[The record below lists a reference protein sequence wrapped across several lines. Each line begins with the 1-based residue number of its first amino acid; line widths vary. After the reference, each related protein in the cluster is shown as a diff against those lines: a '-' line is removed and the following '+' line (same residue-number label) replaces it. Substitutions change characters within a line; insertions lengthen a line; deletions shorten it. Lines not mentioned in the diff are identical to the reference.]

1 MPQQYSV
8 VQLSFPEPGFF
19 IPRREDLHSNIFS
32 LPLTP
37 PNFSITALSWWG
49 KKQEKLS
56 TTAAFTEQNSIV
68 MYQIS
73 HQCGLITPA
82 CTSCCWSHIV
92 LQHPSFLLF
101 VLTASPVSV
110 DLSTPV
116 QYGGFELGGV
126 TIQPPAIKVLL
137 QLK

>member
-1 MPQQYSV
+1 M
-8 VQLSFPEPGFF
+8 
-19 IPRREDLHSNIFS
+19 
-32 LPLTP
+32 
-37 PNFSITALSWWG
+37 
-49 KKQEKLS
+49 
-56 TTAAFTEQNSIV
+56 
-68 MYQIS
+68 
-73 HQCGLITPA
+73 
-82 CTSCCWSHIV
+82 